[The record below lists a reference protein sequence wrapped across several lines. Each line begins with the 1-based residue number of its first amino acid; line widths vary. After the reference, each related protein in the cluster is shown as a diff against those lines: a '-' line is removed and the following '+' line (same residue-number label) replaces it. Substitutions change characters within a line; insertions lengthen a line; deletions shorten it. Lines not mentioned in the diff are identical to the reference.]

1 METGSRSDSPNVASS
16 SCAAHFQISLFPS
29 LKENHTFVFS
39 STGSPRLTGAG
50 RIRDHPVVWVWDSRV
65 QRVPGVPWERGAG
78 PDLSGA
84 GGRAGRVGAHCQ
96 MPSGETRADA
106 QSQRHKGPESSEG
119 ILGRDGIGALRKP
132 AAGGGGRSLQIPSP
146 ASVSEPPASR
156 KGFWRLPGTSTH
168 EVGLPG
174 ARTPERGLPEV
185 LLHVRVVKSH
195 SAS

>member
-16 SCAAHFQISLFPS
+16 SCVRPTSRFLFFPS

-39 STGSPRLTGAG
+39 STGSPLLTGAG
-50 RIRDHPVVWVWDSRV
+50 RIRNHPVVWVSRV
-65 QRVPGVPWERGAG
+65 QRVPGAPWERGAR
-78 PDLSGA
+78 PDLSGV
-84 GGRAGRVGAHCQ
+84 GGRAGSVGAPCQ
-96 MPSGETRADA
+96 MASGRSE
-106 QSQRHKGPESSEG
+106 QMLSPKGIKAPESSEG
-119 ILGRDGIGALRKP
+119 ISGRDGIGALRKHM
-132 AAGGGGRSLQIPSP
+132 AGGGGRSLQIPSP
-146 ASVSEPPASR
+146 AWVSELPASR
-156 KGFWRLPGTSTH
+156 TGFWRLPGTSTQ